1 MNKFNFNKLTPF
13 KWFVLENFPFL
24 EADFDALTEWQLFCK
39 LGKEMNKIIDSE
51 NTLGTQMENV
61 TNAFIEL
68 QNYVNNYFKNLDVQD
83 EINNK
88 LNEMAQSGELTE
100 IIAQYLQLAG
110 VLAYDTKTNMKQAQ
124 NLVNGSIVKTLGNT
138 TFRDGQGAFFKVRQI
153 QNTDIVDDKNI
164 IALYDTDLVAE
175 KIQYSSGYDLQS
187 QISDINNKLTLLD
200 TKKYVFVGDSYLEG
214 YNPDGNVTSWGT
226 LVKNYMNIPENNVIM
241 SYLGGSSFAGSKSFT
256 NLITSL
262 TADNNV
268 TDVIICGGFNDRTFN
283 RTQIRTGMTSFKN
296 AVNTKF
302 PNAKIH
308 LGFIGWSSNPEYL
321 NSLYNTFVNYTWCAN
336 ELGIEMYSGCEY
348 SLHNYFN
355 MFASDKIHPTL
366 LGQESIARN
375 LVNCILNGSADVKYN
390 YTNVGFNVSGSAS
403 AVSGSVDNFGTT
415 INNDLVELSSQ
426 GRIEFTLSNISYIA
440 SGVSDIEV
448 ATITS
453 GHIIGSSYKICSIPV
468 QLILY
473 GDGKYY
479 NATGILIIR
488 NGKIYISFAHVN
500 ASNNNYLSFTALNK
514 IQVMP
519 FSGTLDT
526 MFC

>member
-1 MNKFNFNKLTPF
+1 MSNINYNFNKLTPF
-13 KWFVLENFPFL
+13 RFFCLTNFPFI
-24 EADFDALTEWQLFCK
+24 EEDFDSLTTYELLCK
-39 LGKEMNKIIDSE
+39 IVEYLNKVI
-51 NTLGTQMENV
+51 NTTNTIGTQTEEL
-61 TNAFIEL
+61 TNAFNKL
-68 QNYVNNYFKNLDVQD
+68 KSYVDNYFTNLDVQD

-88 LNEMAQSGELTE
+88 LNEMTKDGTFDK
-100 IIAQYLQLAG
+100 IINQ
-110 VLAYDTKTNMKQAQ
+110 
-124 NLVNGSIVKTLGNT
+124 TL
-138 TFRDGQGAFFKVRQI
+138 F
-153 QNTDIVDDKNI
+153 
-164 IALYDTDLVAE
+164 
-175 KIQYSSGYDLQS
+175 
-187 QISDINNKLTLLD
+187 SDINNRLTLLD

-226 LVKNYMNIPENNVIM
+226 LVRNYMNIPENNVIM

-262 TADNNV
+262 KADNNV

-336 ELGIEMYSGCEY
+336 EIGIEMYSGCEY
-348 SLHNYFN
+348 SLHDYFS
-355 MFASDKIHPTL
+355 MFASDKVHPTL
-366 LGQESIARN
+366 YGQESIARN

-390 YTNVGFNVSGSAS
+390 YTHVGFDVSGSAS
-403 AVSGSVDNFGTT
+403 AVSGSVNFFGTT

-426 GRIEFTLSNISYIA
+426 GRIEFTISNISYIA

-519 FSGTLDT
+519 FSGALDT